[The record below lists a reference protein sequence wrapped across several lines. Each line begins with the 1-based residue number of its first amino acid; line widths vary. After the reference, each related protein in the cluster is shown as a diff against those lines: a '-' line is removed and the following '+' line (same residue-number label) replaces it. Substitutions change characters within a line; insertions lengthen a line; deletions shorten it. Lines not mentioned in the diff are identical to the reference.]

1 MKSQNS
7 NIIIPAPF
15 ACSKI
20 ILMLILIFLS
30 SIATNE
36 AARILN
42 DNNKNDVDFLKGG
55 GKYLLLQSLQW
66 RPIPPPT
73 LNVGTNAHTQITS
86 QVSQRNF
93 VGRKE
98 FAPLP
103 PFEEV
108 AAVPEISEPSTQE
121 VAKTSPPVV
130 PDIFETSPRA
140 AVESSASILED
151 TDTADQPLRRTRRR
165 PA

>member
-20 ILMLILIFLS
+20 ILMLILIFLI

-42 DNNKNDVDFLKGG
+42 DNNEKEVDFLKGG
-55 GKYLLLQSLQW
+55 GKYLLLPSLQW
-66 RPIPPPT
+66 RPVPPPT
-73 LNVGTNAHTQITS
+73 PNLGTNARTQITS

-93 VGRKE
+93 AGRKE

-103 PFEEV
+103 PCKEYLQTKI
-108 AAVPEISEPSTQE
+108 ALGMA
-121 VAKTSPPVV
+121 
-130 PDIFETSPRA
+130 
-140 AVESSASILED
+140 
-151 TDTADQPLRRTRRR
+151 TD
-165 PA
+165 